1 MGECV
6 YRLPAPAGRDDAKM
20 LRALTDPAVV
30 CRHLLPSDWCV
41 PRHVPRLLRAA
52 ASLEQALSLLA
63 LHRSLPSPI
72 HTLLFSWE
80 PVFFSWSREPEP
92 DSRDA
97 LMPMSN

>member
-41 PRHVPRLLRAA
+41 PRHVPRLFRRAN
-52 ASLEQALSLLA
+52 ELSKVSSAVNYLL
-63 LHRSLPSPI
+63 SPI
-72 HTLLFSWE
+72 LAQVTL
-80 PVFFSWSREPEP
+80 
-92 DSRDA
+92 
-97 LMPMSN
+97 